1 MTEQRTVNL
10 SDLMNGAVFK
20 QGRDDVGKPWP
31 ADYDRWS
38 EFRQVSYELGRQY
51 AAALGPRAAALYD
64 RDGIA
69 RNRATSVMIEQ
80 LSSGSILG

>member
-10 SDLMNGAVFK
+10 NDLMNGAVFK

-38 EFRQVSYELGRQY
+38 EFRQVSYELGRQFGAVFGKREFARGQAE
-51 AAALGPRAAALYD
+51 AA
-64 RDGIA
+64 
-69 RNRATSVMIEQ
+69 MIQQ
-80 LSSGSILG
+80 LQSGSILG